1 MPENAADETPRPRW
15 FTETNEGHSQWYI
28 ERFRTMAREGH
39 DLEGEARLVDAMVE
53 RGSRVLDAGC
63 GPGRLTGAL
72 HARGHEAV
80 GVDVDP
86 ALIEAA
92 RADHPGPTYHVGDLA
107 ALDLDEDPFD
117 LVISAGNVMVFLAAG
132 TERSV
137 LERLRAHTRPG
148 GRIVIG
154 YRRQDSYP
162 YEAFDADLA
171 AVGLT
176 LEHRFGTWHLDPF
189 TDESDF
195 AVHVLRV
202 PEA

>member
-1 MPENAADETPRPRW
+1 M
-15 FTETNEGHSQWYI
+15 
-28 ERFRTMAREGH
+28 
-39 DLEGEARLVDAMVE
+39 
-53 RGSRVLDAGC
+53 
-63 GPGRLTGAL
+63 
-72 HARGHEAV
+72 
-80 GVDVDP
+80 
-86 ALIEAA
+86 
-92 RADHPGPTYHVGDLA
+92 GDLA